1 MDMIHITMPDGAIRE
16 VPLGTTAAE
25 IAQQISP
32 RLAKE
37 ALVARIAPIHAAA
50 AEAAA
55 AGAGVEKSPDAA
67 PEARLTTGADG
78 EGFLVDLR
86 APIDQDVKL
95 SILTPKDPEAIQVL
109 RHSAAHLLAAAVLEL
124 FPDVKLGIGPPI
136 DTGFF
141 YDFVRE
147 EPFTPDDLERI
158 EKKMRELAAQ
168 DIPNERKMMPKP
180 EALELYRKM
189 GPGL

>member
-1 MDMIHITMPDGAIRE
+1 MIPWAPGRSFISHSPIESLIKIMDMIHITMPDGAIRE

-37 ALVARIAPIHAAA
+37 ALVARIAPIQAPSVALTVA
-50 AEAAA
+50 SGET
-55 AGAGVEKSPDAA
+55 SPDAA
-67 PEARLTTGADG
+67 PEARLNTVANG

-86 APIDQDVKL
+86 APIDQDVRL

-109 RHSAAHLLAAAVLEL
+109 RHSAAHLLAAAVLDL
-124 FPDVKLGIGPPI
+124 FPNVKLGIGPPI

-141 YDFVRE
+141 YDFVRA
-147 EPFTPDDLERI
+147 EPFTPGRP
-158 EKKMRELAAQ
+158 RAH
-168 DIPNERKMMPKP
+168 
-180 EALELYRKM
+180 
-189 GPGL
+189 

>member
-1 MDMIHITMPDGAIRE
+1 MDTIHITMPDGAIRE

-37 ALVARIAPIHAAA
+37 ALVARVAPLHQYDGGTTAAA
-50 AEAAA
+50 ASATLVGAA
-55 AGAGVEKSPDAA
+55 EKSPDAA
-67 PEARLTTGADG
+67 PEARMSAATNG

-109 RHSAAHLLAAAVLEL
+109 RHSAAHLLAAA
-124 FPDVKLGIGPPI
+124 
-136 DTGFF
+136 
-141 YDFVRE
+141 
-147 EPFTPDDLERI
+147 
-158 EKKMRELAAQ
+158 
-168 DIPNERKMMPKP
+168 
-180 EALELYRKM
+180 
-189 GPGL
+189 

>member
-1 MDMIHITMPDGAIRE
+1 MDTIHITMPDGAVRE

-37 ALVARIAPIHAAA
+37 ALVARIAPIHTQAAVAASAAA
-50 AEAAA
+50 RAAP
-55 AGAGVEKSPDAA
+55 EKSPDAA
-67 PEARLTTGADG
+67 PEARMTSAANG
-78 EGFLVDLR
+78 EGLLVDLR

-124 FPDVKLGIGPPI
+124 FPHVKLGIGPPI

-141 YDFVRE
+141 YDFVR
-147 EPFTPDDLERI
+147 D
-158 EKKMRELAAQ
+158 
-168 DIPNERKMMPKP
+168 
-180 EALELYRKM
+180 
-189 GPGL
+189 